1 MRTSRAV
8 RKGGD
13 QEEDPKRRL
22 LPHPL
27 LTLIALASHR
37 RLSHSKFLSLR
48 LTPLYT
54 SCIHRQDI
62 TSYPRR
68 SPPSK
73 CTRLPPVDDSSTPS
87 LLSRVVSRHPS
98 TCTRPRSLL
107 FFAGGR
113 HRPVC
118 RSEPSQ
124 LEGAGED
131 IYCEREIPDVPSP
144 ARCGYVALVVVED
157 VEITARKRLHPGPM
171 PVVPH
176 LWSKTLPAVQNPDLG
191 NVPLTL
197 PASSAPPRPPST
209 PRQNAIW
216 ASATRAS
223 ALI

>member
-8 RKGGD
+8 RKDGD
-13 QEEDPKRRL
+13 QEEDPKWRL

-37 RLSHSKFLSLR
+37 RLSHSKFPSLR

-131 IYCEREIPDVPSP
+131 IYCEQLACPPCAYAP
-144 ARCGYVALVVVED
+144 ADTSQRDSGCPVS
-157 VEITARKRLHPGPM
+157 GPM
-171 PVVPH
+171 RRVSAGHRGGRPWGGDMSH
-176 LWSKTLPAVQNPDLG
+176 SWSLRTCK
-191 NVPLTL
+191 
-197 PASSAPPRPPST
+197 
-209 PRQNAIW
+209 
-216 ASATRAS
+216 
-223 ALI
+223 